1 MARQRKLISRPLTC
15 KRTYTLPV
23 SAPQTRILD
32 SGWPTAGFADAAA
45 LLATAD
51 NICVASSRQ
60 LVQPYNLYFCLAPTC
75 RQFVQPGTNKRQT
88 QIGSDLLRAS
98 VPF

>member
-1 MARQRKLISRPLTC
+1 
-15 KRTYTLPV
+15 
-23 SAPQTRILD
+23 
-32 SGWPTAGFADAAA
+32 
-45 LLATAD
+45 
-51 NICVASSRQ
+51 